1 MRLEGLMLKQI
12 RGRSVWTRWR
22 RILVFCLP
30 FAGAVLLFSAG
41 SGRAQQSLSMTPDQI
56 LQLQQYQRQG
66 QGGAG
71 LGQSDIQP
79 NIVIQPVQPENR
91 VQLPPSRLEQILSSR
106 AGARL
111 QQFGYDQLGSGRA
124 VTVSQT
130 GAVQDDYVLGPG
142 DEIVVSLRGQENN
155 EFRLSVNRNGQVVV
169 PRLNP
174 ISATG
179 RTFGSFRQ
187 DVEALVR
194 RAYVATS
201 AFVSVGRVRQINVLV
216 SGEVNYPGERLV
228 TGLSSTVD
236 ALLLSGGVKKTGSL
250 RNVRVVRDGHEYTVD
265 LYSVLTSRGAGSNLR
280 LADGDRILVPPLGR
294 TVAVT
299 GLVRQPGIYE
309 LSPGQSDMPVR
320 SLLELAGGQEMRG
333 QFRLSVMQILPDGR
347 SNLAQVSDQAGI
359 VRDSEILFVQLAAD
373 QTVSQATLSGGSG
386 LAGQYPIVEGTR
398 LSDVLKAPGA
408 LGASPYT
415 LFGVVSRRDPRTLL
429 RTLVAF
435 TPVAVLNGKEDQPL
449 QTGDIVHPL
458 TVAEERLADITVH
471 KFVQMQTQRQE
482 AIRNPAIAPNA
493 PTTVTTTS
501 PNGQTIRTTQPASDA
516 LDETLSPSDLAA
528 AQQYDIQ
535 VIGSR
540 SQSQLSAIANGQSL
554 PAFYPDRPDLPP
566 ALPQGFQQ
574 NIQPPGASYGQGGAF
589 PGQMPGASQFP
600 NAPQNGQQQL
610 QQQQPPRNDMS
621 NLPAANFQD
630 QAYRSDQYPT
640 NREVETFNAL
650 AQQLG
655 VDPLVLVNFFIDH
668 QVTLDGA
675 VRGPGT
681 YFVGPSAVLQ
691 DLVQAAGGTINWA
704 DESGVELISTAVDSQ
719 SGRSRTQHTTLP
731 LRQGMFA
738 SYIVKPRDEFRF
750 NQVFTDAQA
759 GSVTVQGEVRFT
771 GVYQITR
778 GEHLSDLLAR
788 AGGLTNGAYPYG
800 TVFLRKSAAALERDG
815 YVRAAK
821 EVQDQLVIA
830 MTRVG
835 NDKVSPDTFAA
846 MQAFVTELRNQKALG
861 RIAIVADP
869 SLLAARPQLD
879 PMLESGDVLYIP
891 QRPSTISVLGQ
902 VMQPGSFPYQA
913 GRSLGDYIGRAGGY
927 SRQADESET
936 FIVLPD
942 GSARKVEK
950 SWLSFSSN
958 DLPPG
963 SAIVVPRDVTPLDLR
978 QTIIDV
984 SQIFSQFAVAI
995 ASVAVLSKQ

>member
-1 MRLEGLMLKQI
+1 MSGKLRGQWAWMV
-12 RGRSVWTRWR
+12 RGR
-22 RILVFCLP
+22 LAAFAAP
-30 FAGAVLLFSAG
+30 FAIAGLLFAAG
-41 SGRAQQSLSMTPDQI
+41 AGNAQQSLSLSPEQV
-56 LQLQQYQRQG
+56 LQQYQQRQG
-66 QGGAG
+66 AG
-71 LGQSDIQP
+71 QTSQTELPQ
-79 NIVIQPVQPENR
+79 NVVIQPVQPESR
-91 VQLPPSRLEQILSSR
+91 MPLPPSRLEQIMSVR

-155 EFRLSVNRNGQVVV
+155 EFRLVVDRNGQITI

-179 RTFGSFRQ
+179 RSFGNLRQ
-187 DVEALVR
+187 DVEASVR

-216 SGEVNYPGERLV
+216 SGEVNYPGQRLV
-228 TGLSSTVD
+228 TGLSSAVD
-236 ALLLSGGVKKTGSL
+236 ALLLSGGIKKTGSL
-250 RNVRVVRDGHEYTVD
+250 RNIRIQRSGHEYAVD
-265 LYSVLTSRGAGSNLR
+265 LYSVLTDRGADANLR

-309 LSPGQSDMPVR
+309 LAPGQGDIPVR
-320 SLLELAGGQEMRG
+320 LLLSLAGGQEVRG
-333 QFRLSVMQILPDGR
+333 QYRLSVMQILADGR
-347 SNLAQVSDQAGI
+347 SSLSLVTEETGI
-359 VRDSEILFVQLAAD
+359 VRDSEILFVQLGAD
-373 QTVSQATLSGGSG
+373 QAVSQATLSGGTG
-386 LAGQYPIVEGTR
+386 LAGQFPIVEGTR

-408 LGASPYT
+408 MGVAPYT
-415 LFGVVSRRDPRTLL
+415 LFGIISRRDPRTLL
-429 RTLVAF
+429 RSVIAF
-435 TPVAVLNGKEDQPL
+435 TPVAVFNGSEDQYL
-449 QTGDIVHPL
+449 RTGDIVRVL
-458 TVAEERLADITVH
+458 TVSEERLADITVH
-471 KFVQMQTQRQE
+471 RFQQVQNERQE
-482 AIRNPAIAPNA
+482 AIRNPVITPNA
-493 PTTVTTTS
+493 QTVITTTNS
-501 PNGQTIRTTQPASDA
+501 NGQTVRATRPSDDGLA
-516 LDETLSPSDLAA
+516 QTLSPSDLAA

-535 VIGSR
+535 ILGSR
-540 SQSQLSAIANGQSL
+540 SQFQLSALANGQPL
-554 PAFYPDRPDLPP
+554 PAFNPDRPDLAQP
-566 ALPQGFQQ
+566 AQAPQAMPMSQNMQQ
-574 NIQPPGASYGQGGAF
+574 GYPLNAYNPGASGMAYGQGAGA
-589 PGQMPGASQFP
+589 PPPYAQSV
-600 NAPQNGQQQL
+600 QQQAA
-610 QQQQPPRNDMS
+610 QNDQSGPP
-621 NLPAANFQD
+621 PANFQD
-630 QAYRSDQYPT
+630 QAVRADEYAT
-640 NREVETFNAL
+640 NREAQTYNAL

-655 VDPLVLVNFFIDH
+655 IDPLVLVNFFIDH
-668 QVTLDGA
+668 QATLDGA

-719 SGRSRTQHTTLP
+719 SGRSQTQHTKLP

-788 AGGLTNGAYPYG
+788 AGGLTNTAYPYG

-815 YVRAAK
+815 YIRASK
-821 EVQDQLVIA
+821 EIEDQLVVA

-835 NDKVSPDTFAA
+835 NDKISPDTFAA
-846 MQAFVTELRNQKALG
+846 MQSFVTELRNQKALG
-861 RIAIVADP
+861 RISIVADP
-869 SLLAARPQLD
+869 SVLASRPQLD

-913 GRSLGDYIGRAGGY
+913 GRSLGDYIARAGGY